1 MLPIPADV
9 PTALRAQFAHNAN
22 LITRGTEHIFIFAAD
37 HKIERLES
45 IAPETLFTIA
55 HNAPIGAF
63 ATHPG
68 LIARYGT
75 AFANVPYLAKLN
87 GKTNLIPTEKQDPMS
102 AQLWDVRDVSDMC
115 QDSGITLCGVGY
127 TVYLGSEYESHMLV
141 EAAQIIRDAHE
152 HGLLATLWIYPRG
165 HAVTQEDSPEVIAG
179 AASVGASLGADIIKV
194 KAPRDAQG
202 FHDPS
207 LLHAVVAAAGTTR
220 VVISGGPAQESFPQF
235 LTLLEQQLKVGHV
248 AGCAVGRNIFE
259 HPLDTAIAYAQ
270 AIAHVVYEDMSADAA
285 VAQLQ
290 VHSSSESD

>member
-55 HNAPIGAF
+55 QNAPIGAF

-68 LIARYGT
+68 LIARYGAT
-75 AFANVPYLAKLN
+75 CANVPYLAKLN
-87 GKTNLIPTEKQDPMS
+87 GKTNLIPITKQDPIS
-102 AQLWDVRDVSDMC
+102 TQIWDVRDVSDMC

-127 TVYLGSEYESHMLV
+127 TIYLGSQHESLMLT
-141 EAAQIIRDAHE
+141 EAAHIVRDAHE

-165 HAVTQEDSPEVIAG
+165 DAVPQEEAPEIIIG

-202 FHDPS
+202 FHDPE
-207 LLHAVVAAAGTTR
+207 LLRAVVAAAGTTR
-220 VVISGGPAQESFPQF
+220 VVVSGGPAQESFEQF
-235 LTLLEQQLKVGHV
+235 LMLLEQQLKTGQI

-259 HPLDTAIAYAQ
+259 HPLETAIAYAK
-270 AIAHVVYEDMSADAA
+270 AISHVVYENMSAQTALD
-285 VAQLQ
+285 QL
-290 VHSSSESD
+290 HASSASS